1 MLIIPFQESIP
12 LFRLT
17 GTEMG
22 PLGFKVFEH
31 KRSHRQNQAYLY
43 ILVSE
48 MASSA
53 FYNALLP
60 FGYRV

>member
-22 PLGFKVFEH
+22 QFTALGFIVECSYK
-31 KRSHRQNQAYLY
+31 QNQAYLY

-53 FYNALLP
+53 FYNTLLP